1 MSWTSKITNDFRITT
16 GDGQSYVVN
25 WKNAGY
31 KLSFNTTE
39 FNFIGVNG
47 TLVSRETV
55 AGRKFDIEVYF
66 QGDDNLDTA
75 EAFRKSCQDARNWR
89 VSHPFYGNLIVTPF
103 DLEFDNR
110 NYNVTTITG
119 SLMETIDQSILVTS
133 VDPVDKINF
142 DKGVLDDTCAA
153 SFATNVPVL
162 SVKNKQ
168 LLSSNL
174 SLIYK
179 ITAKSIALTS
189 DAQAYFN
196 GYSAALSSIESLTAS
211 PLLVIR
217 TIQAM
222 INEPSLFIDSV
233 KNRINMLVSSFNQ
246 IRNFSGLDVVG
257 KRAYETNGSSI
268 ISTIAQTSVTNPDY
282 QTRNDVLNVMTAIA
296 TIFTTYKQDLDNLQ
310 SSTGGKETSY
320 VPDAESMYEL
330 ANLINFTISNLTAIA
345 IASKQ
350 ERTIYCEQDTNLILL
365 AHRFYGPSADDSNI
379 IQLQQT
385 NNIGMSE
392 LLIIPKDRKIVY
404 YI

>member
-1 MSWTSKITNDFRITT
+1 MSWISKITNDFRITT

-179 ITAKSIALTS
+179 ITAKSIALTA

-196 GYSAALSSIESLTAS
+196 GYSTALSSIESLTAS